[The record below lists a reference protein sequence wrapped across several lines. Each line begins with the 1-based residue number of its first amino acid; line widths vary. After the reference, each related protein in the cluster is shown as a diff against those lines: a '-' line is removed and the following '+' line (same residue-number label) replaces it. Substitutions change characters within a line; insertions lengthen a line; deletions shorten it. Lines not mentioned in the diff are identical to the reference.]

1 MEKLLKVLKNNLM
14 YTIVLIAAVVL
25 FLYETEFNIIGGAL
39 TALSGVIATVCVVF
53 LVNAYKATPAPKK
66 AAPKKKSKK

>member
-1 MEKLLKVLKNNLM
+1 MEKLLKVLKDNMM

-25 FLYETEFNIIGGAL
+25 FLYTTEFDIIGGAL

-53 LVNAYKATPAPKK
+53 LVKAYKTVPAPKK
-66 AAPKKKSKK
+66 TTSKKKSK